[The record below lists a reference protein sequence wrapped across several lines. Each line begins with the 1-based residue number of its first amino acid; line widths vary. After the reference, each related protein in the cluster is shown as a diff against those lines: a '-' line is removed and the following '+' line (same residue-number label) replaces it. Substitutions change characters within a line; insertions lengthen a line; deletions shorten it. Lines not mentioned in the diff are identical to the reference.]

1 MSSPLDPQ
9 RINNA
14 VHRRGRIEVAPAVR
28 EVRIA
33 SETTVGDPAPAR
45 LWSAAEDDPR
55 NPAGPPETA
64 ARLIAGES
72 RRTR

>member
-14 VHRRGRIEVAPAVR
+14 VHRRDRIEVAPAVR

-45 LWSAAEDDPR
+45 LGSAAGDDPR
-55 NPAGPPETA
+55 NPAGPPETEA
-64 ARLIAGES
+64 A
-72 RRTR
+72 